1 MADILINQ
9 EGDTAS
15 WSYSKQNDQWVKSVS
30 EEEIIFTFNN
40 RIIVK
45 NLITYLKADES
56 TP

>member
-15 WSYSKQNDQWVKSVS
+15 WSYSKQNDQRVKSVS
-30 EEEIIFTFNN
+30 EEEIIFIFNN

>member
-15 WSYSKQNDQWVKSVS
+15 WSYSKQNDQRVKSVS
-30 EEEIIFTFNN
+30 EEEIIFILNN

-45 NLITYLKADES
+45 NFITYLKADES